1 MNIPADWLKRAITN
15 PHITAKA
22 APIILCIAGLPN
34 SNQSIATQSLLK
46 QLHSTQFPVKEEHG
60 VSFYETS
67 AVRKPASTSLIY
79 SSTCNYALVMESAIK
94 HHLYLQGKF
103 VKNIEVPIIPKSI
116 FDNDD
121 DLDRH
126 FSQMIHDFYRNRAS
140 PGNRPDWNQ
149 GLPSGIAMINIWDV
163 GTSKTAL
170 YILPMLAG
178 HLYSSR
184 VWMFFNLVRDLP
196 RLYDPPEILS
206 ERSDKAS
213 ILKWRARLYHLFRS
227 AQLGSS
233 KDRDRSNVCKLVAC
247 HDGSFGNGKIEHMKE
262 QFIKE
267 ARVVATHMNVK
278 SLVDMQDVIPFVV
291 EDKEDLLKETFDHIV
306 NMELDKPISLPLS
319 YIFLRSLFYQ
329 IEGLLFIKK
338 DVLQSKASKLEIFGD
353 DFENFCQIFTSL
365 GSIIDISLINEE
377 SNIVILQPVPYFHEL
392 DKLFYLPSEID
403 PLVTKYGLVTESRAT
418 NLYGDAEKAVV
429 IMSSLVHFGIAVE
442 VKPSQISGSLP
453 PLLYHK
459 YVYYV
464 PNASTAPAITKH
476 EPNALCLL
484 RDVNRP
490 MIHSKVAFTK
500 LFLKMYEKAVLY
512 IPEHPHVN
520 VTSIRAHSDSNN
532 DGVIFKMVYLGDAIE
547 FRFSPQQLYED
558 VVEQVITVCHK
569 MMEITKFKYN
579 FAVMCS
585 NKADQT
591 AVYKLHQ
598 HYHHLPNNELCQ
610 MCKDDGKFNN
620 ALFTYNTVLNKVM
633 IIFLCISSM

>member
-1 MNIPADWLKRAITN
+1 MTIPADWLKKAIIN
-15 PHITAKA
+15 PNITAKA
-22 APIILCIAGLPN
+22 APIILCITGLPN
-34 SNQSIATQSLLK
+34 SGQSNATQSLLK
-46 QLHSTQFPVKEEHG
+46 QLHSTQFLVSEEHG
-60 VSFYETS
+60 VSFYEAS
-67 AVRKPASTSLIY
+67 VVRAPATTSLIY
-79 SSTCNYALVMESAIK
+79 SSTFNYALVMESAIK

-103 VKNIEVPIIPKSI
+103 IKNIEVPSIPKSI

-121 DLDRH
+121 DLDCH
-126 FSQMIHDFYRNRAS
+126 FRQMIHDFYCNRVS
-140 PGNRPDWNQ
+140 PGNHPGWNQ

-163 GTSKTAL
+163 GTSKTVL
-170 YILPMLAG
+170 YILPILAG
-178 HLYSSR
+178 HLYNSH
-184 VWMFFNLVRDLP
+184 VWMFFDIVRDLP

-233 KDRDRSNVCKLVAC
+233 KDHDRSNVCKLVAY
-247 HDGSFGNGKIEHMKE
+247 HDGSFGNGEIEQMKE

-267 ARVVATHMNVK
+267 ARVAAAQMNVE

-291 EDKEDLLKETFDHIV
+291 EDKEGLLKETFDDIV

-338 DVLQSKASKLEIFGD
+338 DVLQSKASKLEISGD
-353 DFENFCQIFTSL
+353 DFEHFCQIFTSL
-365 GSIIDISLINEE
+365 GSIIDISLINKE

-392 DKLFYLPSEID
+392 DKLFYLPSDID
-403 PLVTKYGLVTESRAT
+403 PLVTKYGLVTKSRAT
-418 NLYGDAEKAVV
+418 NLYGDTEKAFV
-429 IMSSLVHFGIAVE
+429 IMSSLVHFGIALE
-442 VKPSQISGSLP
+442 VDLSQISGSLS
-453 PLLYHK
+453 PLSDHK
-459 YVYYV
+459 HVYYV
-464 PNASTAPAITKH
+464 PNASTAPAITEH

-500 LFLKMYEKAVLY
+500 LFLKMYNKAMLF
-512 IPEHPHVN
+512 IPEDPHVN
-520 VTSIRAHSDSNN
+520 VTSIRAHSDSTD

-547 FRFSPQQLYED
+547 FRFPPQQLYED
-558 VVEQVITVCHK
+558 VVEQVITVCHEMMK
-569 MMEITKFKYN
+569 MTSFKYN

-585 NKADQT
+585 KEVDQT
-591 AVYKLHQ
+591 AVYKLQQ

-610 MCKDDGKFNN
+610 MCKDNGRINN
-620 ALFTYNTVLNKVM
+620 ALSMYNAVLSKVM
-633 IIFLCISSM
+633 IIFPCMLSI